1 MANHAF
7 SAGNEARLAPRIAW
21 VLAIKALGLVL
32 IWLLFVRGKAVPV
45 DAQRT
50 AAAFAR
56 NAATLDPNFR
66 SKGNPDGQ

>member
-7 SAGNEARLAPRIAW
+7 NAGNESRLAPRIAW
-21 VLAIKALGLVL
+21 VLAVKALGLAV

-50 AAAFAR
+50 AAAFGM
-56 NAATLDPNFR
+56 NTATPDSNFT
-66 SKGNPDGQ
+66 SKGSLDGQ